1 MRLAFDHQIFGWQQY
16 GGVSRY
22 FYELAK
28 NLATDPRHQIKVVA
42 PLYVNHYIS
51 NPVPGLAIEGIRV
64 PALPKTGRV
73 YRAFNSLLVRP
84 MLRSF
89 DPDIVH
95 ETYYSTTRLAPQ
107 RAKVVVSV
115 YDMIHE
121 RFDKN
126 FSRADPTSRE
136 KALAVARADHVICIS
151 EHTRKDLIEL
161 FQVPERKTSVVHL
174 GFSLAEEAD
183 AGETDWQPPQRPY
196 ILYVGNRGGYK
207 NFAGLLDAYAGSK
220 MLREHYDIMCFG
232 GGAFTSNERQHMTEL
247 GMGEVA
253 VRQASGSDAMLARF
267 YRSAAVFVYPSLYE
281 GFGIPPLEAMGFD
294 CPAVCSNASS
304 IPEVV
309 GDAAELF
316 DPYDVVAMRLA
327 IERVVSDHNLRTTL
341 IEKGRNRLRLFS
353 WEHCAQETLAIYEE
367 ILS

>member
-28 NLATDPRHQIKVVA
+28 NLATDPRHQVKVVA

-64 PALPKTGRV
+64 PPLPKTGRV

-107 RAKVVVSV
+107 KAKVVVSV

-161 FQVPERKTSVVHL
+161 FQVPEEKTSVVHL
-174 GFSLAEEAD
+174 GFSLAEETEAED
-183 AGETDWQPPQRPY
+183 ADWQPPRRPY
-196 ILYVGNRGGYK
+196 LLYVGNRGGYK
-207 NFAGLLDAYAGSK
+207 NFTALLDAYAGSNT
-220 MLREHYDIMCFG
+220 LRANYDMVCFG
-232 GGAFTSNERQHMTEL
+232 GGPFTASERRRMRDL
-247 GMGEVA
+247 GLGENA
-253 VRQASGSDAMLARF
+253 VRQISGSDALLARF

-316 DPYDVVAMRLA
+316 DPNDLVAMRLA
-327 IERVVSDHNLRTTL
+327 IERVVSDQNLRDTL
-341 IEKGRNRLRLFS
+341 IENGRNRLRLFS
-353 WEHCAQETLAIYEE
+353 WERCAQETLAIYERV
-367 ILS
+367 LS